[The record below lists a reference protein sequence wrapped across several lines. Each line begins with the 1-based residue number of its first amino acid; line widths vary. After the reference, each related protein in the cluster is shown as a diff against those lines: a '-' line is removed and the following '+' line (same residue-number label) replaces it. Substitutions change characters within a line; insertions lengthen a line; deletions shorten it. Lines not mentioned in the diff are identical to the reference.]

1 MSKQAKPEKN
11 KPQEQAAPTPETA
24 MPPLS
29 EGEAAFKEAAMTLE
43 SVVGN
48 ELSALKEENAKLKDQ
63 LMRALAEV
71 DNMRKRTEREVDDAN
86 KYAITSFARELIAVL
101 ENLHRAES
109 ALPEGEQREGVT
121 LTRKELEKAF
131 DKHGIKRMDP
141 AGQKFDHNFHQAVAQ
156 VEDAN
161 AEAGTILQVLQAGYV
176 IRDRLL
182 RPAIVT
188 VSKGPA
194 APRAE

>member
-1 MSKQAKPEKN
+1 MSKHAKPEKN
-11 KPQEQAAPTPETA
+11 QPEAQATPAPESPL
-24 MPPLS
+24 PPLS
-29 EGEAAFKEAAMTLE
+29 EGEAAFKEAALSLE

-48 ELSALKEENAKLKDQ
+48 ELGGLKDENAKLKDQ

-71 DNMRKRTEREVDDAN
+71 ENIRKRAEREVEDAN

-141 AGQKFDHNFHQAVAQ
+141 AGQKFDHHFHQAVAQ
-156 VEDAN
+156 VEDAT
-161 AEAGTILQVLQAGYV
+161 AEAGIILQVLQAGYV
-176 IRDRLL
+176 IKDRLL

-188 VSKGPA
+188 VSKGPS
-194 APRAE
+194 APPAE